1 MPNVKTIELSGTE
14 TAVRFGENYP
24 YFWVRNY
31 GSGDVYMS
39 LSPDVAPDADG
50 VIRIPARSG
59 RSSGDFIGSGKI
71 EITPQHNAV
80 CPFFKPAGKGGDE
93 TNHLTTDNLVFS
105 LSDIEFTTYNTKVLL
120 GAPSIY
126 NLPLGIIPKT
136 AEIVSKCG
144 TQSNFLFSYG
154 NGGSGQTFA
163 LTQDEFVGWYNSVY
177 YADMNEARGKVR
189 HIVCSNENKSVT
201 IYVNG
206 QKVVNTELS
215 YPCDPNDADFSLNSF
230 HGQPSLNTSGS
241 ALYVLRFY
249 RKRLS
254 ESEVINNFKI
264 FSQKYKIEV

>member
-1 MPNVKTIELSGTE
+1 MSDLITNINRAVADFASIKQAIIDKGVNVPVGTATSQYAGLINE
-14 TAVRFGENYP
+14 IQ
-24 YFWVRNY
+24 
-31 GSGDVYMS
+31 GD
-39 LSPDVAPDADG
+39 G
-50 VIRIPARSG
+50 G
-59 RSSGDFIGSGKI
+59 
-71 EITPQHNAV
+71 
-80 CPFFKPAGKGGDE
+80 GGDE

-120 GAPSIY
+120 GAPSVY

-163 LTQDEFVGWYNSVY
+163 LTQDEFVGWYNTAS
-177 YADMNEARGKVR
+177 YADMEEARGKVR
-189 HIVCSNENKSVT
+189 HIVCTNENKSVT

-215 YPCDPNDADFSLNSF
+215 YPCDPNDRDFSLNSL
-230 HGQPSLNTSGS
+230 HGQAPLNTTGS

>member
-1 MPNVKTIELSGTE
+1 MEVNKIMSDLITNINSAVTDFTNIKQSIINMGVDLPENTPTSEYSMLIEGISNNQLDS
-14 TAVRFGENYP
+14 
-24 YFWVRNY
+24 
-31 GSGDVYMS
+31 
-39 LSPDVAPDADG
+39 
-50 VIRIPARSG
+50 
-59 RSSGDFIGSGKI
+59 
-71 EITPQHNAV
+71 
-80 CPFFKPAGKGGDE
+80 
-93 TNHLTTDNLVFS
+93 LTTDNLVFS

-120 GAPSIY
+120 GNPSIY

-154 NGGSGQTFA
+154 NGGSGQTFS
-163 LTQDEFVGWYNSVY
+163 LTQDEFVGWYNSVS

-189 HIVCSNENKSVT
+189 HIVCTNENKSVT

-264 FSQKYKIEV
+264 FSQKYKIII